1 MTSESLARAIDTS
14 WVLVAAFLV
23 FFMQAGFAMVEA
35 GFTRAKNAGNIVLK
49 NLMDF
54 SAGSVAYWLVGFAL
68 MYGASA
74 AGLLGT
80 SGFASPWSVTGLEWT
95 GLPIEAFWMFQ
106 VVFAG
111 TAATIVS
118 GAMAERTRFASYLT
132 FAFVISALIYPIL
145 GHWIWGG
152 GWLARL
158 AVPVKDF
165 AGSTVVHSVGGW
177 AALAGVLA
185 VGARMGRF
193 SQQGPRNG
201 IEPAVAGH
209 SLTLAALGV
218 FILWFGW
225 FGFNPGSTLGVT
237 GDRAALAARV
247 AVNTNLA
254 AATGALAGLFLSK
267 LHRGKFAVDAA
278 LNGTL
283 AGLVAITAGAPY
295 VSDIGSLII
304 GVLGGA
310 TMYGA
315 TLLLEAWQVDDAVGA
330 IPVHGVAGAVGT
342 LAVGLFDLETGLLYG
357 AGPAQLVSQLIAVV
371 ACFVWTFGVSW
382 LAFAAIKAVMGL
394 RVTPEEEAHGLDVH
408 EHGVVA
414 YPDFTQGHPV
424 EPGAVTA
431 PAMGAPGR

>member
-80 SGFASPWSVTGLEWT
+80 TGFASPWSVKGLEWT

-132 FAFVISALIYPIL
+132 FAFVISALIYPVL

-193 SQQGPRNG
+193 SQGPRNG

-295 VSDIGSLII
+295 VSDIGALII

-315 TLLLEAWQVDDAVGA
+315 TLLLEAWRVDDAVGA

-414 YPDFTQGHPV
+414 YPDFTAGHPV

-431 PAMGAPGR
+431 PAMGASGR